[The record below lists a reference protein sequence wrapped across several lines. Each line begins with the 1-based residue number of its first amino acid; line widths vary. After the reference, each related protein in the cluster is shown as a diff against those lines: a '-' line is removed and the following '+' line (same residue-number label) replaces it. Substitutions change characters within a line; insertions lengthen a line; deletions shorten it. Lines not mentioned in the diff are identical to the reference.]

1 MAVTTLRR
9 QVAAPFD
16 EAAFAALLVRAAEDA
31 VQREQT
37 RTLLHD
43 QLRALRGLGFGAL
56 AVPVEHG
63 GGGASLREVLAH
75 VVRLST
81 ADASLGHVWRGHVAF
96 VEALRLDHDAGGSG
110 PADHA
115 RRWYPRL
122 VRGGFVG
129 NAQSERQPTAK
140 LEARLVRGADGVL
153 RLTGRKYYTTG
164 SLYADWVHVA
174 ALDDDGERVAL
185 TVDASHPGV
194 TSSDDWDGF
203 GQLLTG
209 SGTTAFDGV
218 PVDPADVRAPSDEP
232 ERWHHLGSV
241 FQLCLLAV
249 VAGVAQRALDDTTA
263 FVRGRRRTFGFAGE
277 ALPREDPLVQLV
289 VGELSSAAS
298 AARRLVL
305 SLADDVDAAVAA
317 PPPERRE
324 ALAVVQREVFK
335 AQEVVPRLVLDAST
349 RLFEVG
355 GASALSLSAGLDR
368 HWRNVRTVASH
379 NPALQRT
386 RAVGLWELSG
396 ELPGWKAPGR

>member
-1 MAVTTLRR
+1 MSTAPTLLR
-9 QVAAPFD
+9 APAFD
-16 EAAFAALLVRAAEDA
+16 EPAFAALLARASADA
-31 VQREQT
+31 VQREQA
-37 RTLLHD
+37 RTLLGD
-43 QLRALRGLGFGAL
+43 QLGELRALGFGAL

-63 GGGASLREVLAH
+63 GHGASFHDVLER
-75 VVRLST
+75 VVRLSA
-81 ADASLGHVWRGHVAF
+81 ADASLGHVWRGHIAF
-96 VEALRLDHDAGGSG
+96 AEALRLDD
-110 PADHA
+110 PAHA
-115 RRWYPRL
+115 SRWYPRL
-122 VRGGFVG
+122 VRGDFVG

-140 LEARLVRGADGVL
+140 LEARVLRGPDGVL

-164 SLYADWVHVA
+164 SIYADWIHVA
-174 ALDDDGERVAL
+174 ALDDDGERVSL
-185 TVDASHPGV
+185 TVGASRPEV
-194 TSSDDWDGF
+194 TSTDDWDGF

-209 SGTTAFDGV
+209 SGTTVFDAV
-218 PVDPADVRAPSDEP
+218 PVDPREVRAAGEEA

-249 VAGVAQRALDDTTA
+249 VAGVAQRALEDTTA

-277 ALPREDPLVQLV
+277 TLPREDALVQLV

-305 SLADDVDAAVAA
+305 SVARDVDAAVAA

-324 ALAVVQREVFK
+324 ALAAVQREVFR
-335 AQEVVPRLVLDAST
+335 AQDLVPRLVLDAST

-355 GASALSLSAGLDR
+355 GASALSTGAGLDR

-379 NPALQRT
+379 NPAMQRT

-396 ELPGWKAPGR
+396 ELPDWKAPGR

>member
-1 MAVTTLRR
+1 MLG
-9 QVAAPFD
+9 
-16 EAAFAALLVRAAEDA
+16 RAGQDV
-31 VQREQT
+31 VQREQS
-37 RTLLHD
+37 RTLLGE
-43 QLRALRGLGFGAL
+43 QLRELRDLGFGAL

-63 GGGASLREVLAH
+63 GRGASFRDVLH
-75 VVRLST
+75 RVVRLSA

-96 VEALRLDHDAGGSG
+96 VEALRLDSADDAR
-110 PADHA
+110 A

-122 VRGGFVG
+122 VRGDFVG
-129 NAQSERQPTAK
+129 NAQSERQPTAT
-140 LEARLVRGADGVL
+140 LEARLVRGSDGTP

-194 TSSDDWDGF
+194 TSTDDWDGF

-209 SGTTAFDGV
+209 SGSTAFDAV
-218 PVDPADVRAPSDEP
+218 PVDPAEVRAAGDEP

-249 VAGVAQRALDDTTA
+249 VAGVAQRALDDTAA

-277 ALPREDPLVQLV
+277 TLPREDPLVQLV
-289 VGELSSAAS
+289 VGELSAAAS

-305 SLADDVDAAVAA
+305 SLADDVDTAVAA
-317 PPPERRE
+317 APPERRE
-324 ALAVVQREVFK
+324 RLAEVQREVFK
-335 AQEVVPRLVLDAST
+335 AQEVVPKLVLDAST

-355 GASALSLSAGLDR
+355 GASAVSLSAGLDR

-379 NPALQRT
+379 NPAIQRT
-386 RAVGLWELSG
+386 RAVGLWELEG
-396 ELPGWKAPGR
+396 VLPDWKAPGR